1 MNVKIVSDSSS
12 NLLCVDGVSYAT
24 VPLKVITARAEYVD
38 DSACQLDAMLQ
49 DLRTTKEKTQ
59 TSCPNAFEWQ
69 EAFGDADCVFAVTI
83 TSNLS
88 GSFAAAEKARKD
100 ALAANPNRK
109 IAVIDS
115 LSTGPE
121 MALLIERI
129 KAGVLQGNSFE
140 EIEADVRA
148 YAQHTHLIFS
158 LQSLKNLARNGRVSP
173 IVAKVAGLLGI
184 RVVGIASA
192 EGTLQPLYKPRGR
205 GKTLETIYDEMK
217 RLGYKGG
224 KVRIVHCCNAEKAE
238 DLKNM
243 IAAEFADA
251 DITVS
256 STTALCT
263 YYAEE
268 GGLLV
273 GFEDALPAK

>member
-1 MNVKIVSDSSS
+1 MNIKIVSDSSS
-12 NLLCVDGVSYAT
+12 NLLQLDGVAYAT

-38 DSACQLDAMLQ
+38 DSSLQQEVMLE

-69 EAFGDADCVFAVTI
+69 EAFGDADWVFAVTI

-88 GSFAAAEKARKD
+88 GSFSAAEKARKD

-115 LSTGPE
+115 LSAGPE
-121 MALLIERI
+121 MVLLIERI
-129 KAGVLQGNSFE
+129 KEGVLAGNSFE

-148 YAQHTHLIFS
+148 YAAHTHLIFS

-205 GKTLETIYDEMK
+205 GKTLDAIYDEMK
-217 RLGYKGG
+217 RLGYAGG
-224 KVRIVHCCNAEKAE
+224 KVRIAQCNNPEKAK
-238 DLKNM
+238 DLREIVLKEFP
-243 IAAEFADA
+243 AADVT
-251 DITVS
+251 IVP
-256 STTALCT
+256 TTALCT

-268 GGLLV
+268 GGLMIGLESV
-273 GFEDALPAK
+273 

>member
-1 MNVKIVSDSSS
+1 MNFKIVSDSSS
-12 NLLCVDGVSYAT
+12 NLLHLDEVSYAS
-24 VPLKVITARAEYVD
+24 VPLKVITARSEYVD
-38 DSACQLDAMLQ
+38 NSALQLDAMLQ
-49 DLRTTKEKTQ
+49 DLSTTKEKTQ

-83 TSNLS
+83 TGNLS
-88 GSFAAAEKARKD
+88 GSYAAAEKAKKD
-100 ALAANPNRK
+100 ALAANPARK

-115 LSTGPE
+115 LSAGPE
-121 MALLIERI
+121 MVLLIERI
-129 KAGVLQGNSFE
+129 KEGILAGKAFE
-140 EIEADVRA
+140 EIEEDVRA

-184 RVVGIASA
+184 RVVGIASD

-205 GKTLETIYDEMK
+205 GKTLETIYEEMK

-224 KVRIVHCCNAEKAE
+224 KVRIAQCNNPEKAK
-238 DLKNM
+238 DLQDIVLKDFP
-243 IAAEFADA
+243 AA
-251 DITVS
+251 DITIVP
-256 STTALCT
+256 TTALCT

-268 GGLLV
+268 GGLMI
-273 GFEDALPAK
+273 GFDSI

>member
-1 MNVKIVSDSSS
+1 MNFKIVTDSSS
-12 NLLCVDGVSYAT
+12 NLLTLDEIPYAT

-38 DSACQLDAMLQ
+38 DSALQLDAMLQ

-88 GSFAAAEKARKD
+88 GSFAAAEKAKKD
-100 ALAANPNRK
+100 ALAANPSRK

-115 LSTGPE
+115 LSAGPE
-121 MALLIERI
+121 MVLLVERI
-129 KAGVLQGNSFE
+129 KEGILKDNSFE

-148 YAQHTHLIFS
+148 YAKHTHLIFS

-184 RVVGIASA
+184 RVVGIASE

-205 GKTLETIYDEMK
+205 GKTLEAIYDEMK
-217 RLGYKGG
+217 RLGYQGG
-224 KVRIVHCCNAEKAE
+224 KVRIAQCNNPEKAK
-238 DLKNM
+238 DLQEIIKK
-243 IAAEFADA
+243 EYPDA
-251 DITVS
+251 DVTIVP
-256 STTALCT
+256 TTALCT

-268 GGLLV
+268 GGLMIGLESV
-273 GFEDALPAK
+273 